1 MKFQRSSDS
10 EIPHNRGDRLLES
23 HMARSSFMNVDIVK
37 HQYDRPMTWE
47 LIVYDIA
54 ITFQSFVEE
63 LAAD

>member
-1 MKFQRSSDS
+1 
-10 EIPHNRGDRLLES
+10 
-23 HMARSSFMNVDIVK
+23 MNVDIVK

-54 ITFQSFVEE
+54 ITSQSFVEE

>member
-1 MKFQRSSDS
+1 
-10 EIPHNRGDRLLES
+10 
-23 HMARSSFMNVDIVK
+23 MNVDIVK
-37 HQYDRPMTWE
+37 HQYDRPMMWE